1 MQLTKRWSFWQISP
15 LDILMPFFSLG
26 YRLLVYERILD
37 LILPIFSKTVT
48 ITTNRNKPS
57 YVHEINSQKQ
67 LNEYNL

>member
-1 MQLTKRWSFWQISP
+1 MQLKKRWSFWQIFP
-15 LDILMPFFSLG
+15 LDILRPFFSLG

-48 ITTNRNKPS
+48 VTTNRNTPS

-67 LNEYNL
+67 SNDL